1 MFHVPPTLE
10 QVEQVE
16 HVERAKFEKMAPQLV
31 VTDVVKTAEFYRDK
45 LGFRILGYFLDP
57 PVYAMLARDNVELHF
72 GKADGDTM
80 QTNEAVRRGLGN
92 DVYIWTDDLESLHK
106 ELIANNV
113 EIVEGP
119 VKRVYG
125 TIEITVRDC
134 NGFTIVFGD

>member
-1 MFHVPPTLE
+1 M
-10 QVEQVE
+10 
-16 HVERAKFEKMAPQLV
+16 ERAKFEKMAPQLV

-45 LGFRILGYFLDP
+45 LGFKILGYFLDP

>member
-1 MFHVPPTLE
+1 MA
-10 QVEQVE
+10 
-16 HVERAKFEKMAPQLV
+16 ERAKFSKMAPQFV

-45 LGFRILGYFLDP
+45 LGFKILSYFLDP
-57 PVYAMLARDNVELHF
+57 PVYAMVERDNVELHF

-92 DVYIWTDDLESLHK
+92 DIYIWTEDLDALHK

-119 VKRVYG
+119 VKRIYG
-125 TIEITVRDC
+125 STEITIRDC

>member
-1 MFHVPPTLE
+1 M
-10 QVEQVE
+10 
-16 HVERAKFEKMAPQLV
+16 ERTAEFSKMAPQFV

-45 LGFRILGYFLDP
+45 LGFKILSYFLDP
-57 PVYAMLARDNVELHF
+57 PVYAMLERDNVELHF

-80 QTNEAVRRGLGN
+80 QTNEAVRRGLGG
-92 DVYIWTDDLESLHK
+92 DVYIWTDDLDSLHK
-106 ELIANNV
+106 ELIANSV

-125 TIEITVRDC
+125 STEITIRDC

>member
-1 MFHVPPTLE
+1 M
-10 QVEQVE
+10 
-16 HVERAKFEKMAPQLV
+16 

-45 LGFRILGYFLDP
+45 LGFKILGYFLDP